1 MENTGGGKAHIYP
14 VRRCYGYPRVRLI
27 QCILNVLTQPQKLNH
42 INWARGGGAVFTEE
56 PVKRLLQQ
64 GPGDCYVASVALW
77 PHGEGRSL

>member
-1 MENTGGGKAHIYP
+1 MSAVVLDGGAWWPAQQAG
-14 VRRCYGYPRVRLI
+14 
-27 QCILNVLTQPQKLNH
+27 
-42 INWARGGGAVFTEE
+42 GGGAVFTEE

>member
-1 MENTGGGKAHIYP
+1 MDWKITEGKNERSGAGWWSL
-14 VRRCYGYPRVRLI
+14 V
-27 QCILNVLTQPQKLNH
+27 
-42 INWARGGGAVFTEE
+42 ARSAGWGGGAVFTEE